1 MAGRSLNKVTLIGHL
16 GRDPEMRFMPSGSAV
31 ANFSIAT
38 TESWK
43 DKDGN
48 KEERTE
54 WHRIVVYG
62 KLAEICNQYLS
73 KGRQVYVEGRL
84 QTKEWEDRDGNKR
97 TTTEVVVS
105 EMIMLGGRADAEG
118 NDKKKASGK
127 PPPEDAPPEE
137 EYGKDDE
144 IPF

>member
-16 GRDPEMRFMPSGSAV
+16 GRDPEIRFMPSGSAV
-31 ANFSIAT
+31 ANFSVAT
-38 TESWK
+38 SESWK

-54 WHRIVVYG
+54 WHRVVVFG

-73 KGRQVYVEGRL
+73 KGKQVYLEGRL
-84 QTKEWEDRDGNKR
+84 QTREWEDRDGNKR
-97 TTTEVVVS
+97 TTTEVVVT
-105 EMIMLGGRADAEG
+105 EMIMLGGRSDAEG
-118 NDKKKASGK
+118 NDKKKAADK
-127 PPPEDAPPEE
+127 PPPEDAPPED
-137 EYGKDDE
+137 YGKDDE